1 MDRNLSGASGS
12 PVWLLV
18 ARLSSVPLEDAASCS
33 GVGVDAM
40 LGLGVDAFP
49 DQGNMWG
56 NEKITINS

>member
-1 MDRNLSGASGS
+1 MERNLLGSSGS

-18 ARLSSVPLEDAASCS
+18 ARLSSVLLEDAAASCS

-49 DQGNMWG
+49 DQGNMWE
-56 NEKITINS
+56 EKQ